1 MNALKGNSSHA
12 AKIIL
17 NQQSIIDASEH
28 NNGFLQRMCECELL
42 AK

>member
-1 MNALKGNSSHA
+1 MHLWGNSSHA
-12 AKIIL
+12 VKVIL

-28 NNGFLQRMCECELL
+28 NDVLLQRMCECELL